1 MNKQTPILFV
11 LALSFAAVLAG
22 CGPKESP
29 TGQVSD
35 AVTYSNKLAEATSK
49 LAQREVA
56 FETLRVKSELQSSE
70 VQTLTNRVLSLRTE
84 LAETIEANRKL
95 LPRIQSAHD
104 EITKAQALQKGM
116 EGDKLRLEQEVATL
130 RQAADRLA
138 KEMETAQAEI
148 KTAGERLNRLETERA
163 RMMQQWNDT
172 AQLRAQ
178 LKNLKRPTR
187 TLAGPFFRSEQHEF
201 KVNPDGAI
209 SAAKVTT
216 KGS

>member
-1 MNKQTPILFV
+1 MIKQTPIVFV
-11 LALSFAAVLAG
+11 LALTFVASLTG
-22 CGPKESP
+22 CGEKESP
-29 TGQVSD
+29 NGQASEL
-35 AVTYSNKLAEATSK
+35 VTYSNKLAEATSK

-70 VQTLTNRVLSLRTE
+70 VQTLTNRVVSLRTE

-95 LPRIQSAHD
+95 QPRIQSAHD

-116 EGDKLRLEQEVATL
+116 EGEKLRLEHEVATL

-138 KEMETAQAEI
+138 KELETAQAEI
-148 KTAGERLNRLETERA
+148 KTAGERLNKLETERA
-163 RMMQQWNDT
+163 RMVQQWNDT

-187 TLAGPFFRSEQHEF
+187 NVAGPFFPSEQPEF
-201 KVNPDGAI
+201 KVNPNGTI